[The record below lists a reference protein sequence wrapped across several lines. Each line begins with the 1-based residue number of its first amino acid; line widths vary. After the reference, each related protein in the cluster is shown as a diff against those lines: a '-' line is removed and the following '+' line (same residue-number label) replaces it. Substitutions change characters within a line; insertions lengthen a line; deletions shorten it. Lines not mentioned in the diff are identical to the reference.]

1 MACETE
7 TKVIGDH
14 EISVTQWPA
23 TTAMTNK
30 FRLAKTFGA
39 TLAIIAAQL
48 NQKGKSTDAEDAEAL
63 AKGFSVLFEKND
75 PEDMVKLIKS
85 FVIGTGCDGER
96 ITVTSFEE
104 LFSGNTL
111 MEAYK
116 IFIFVIKVNYA
127 NLMQGKLAD
136 RFLDKIKDKL

>member
-1 MACETE
+1 MTCKTE

-30 FRLAKTFGA
+30 FRLAKTFGS

-48 NQKGKSTDAEDAEAL
+48 NLKGKATDAEDAEAL
-63 AKGFSVLFEKND
+63 AKGLSALFDKND

-85 FVIGTGCDGER
+85 FVIGVGCDDAR
-96 ITVTSFEE
+96 ITAPSFEE
-104 LFSGNTL
+104 LFSGDDL
-111 MEAYK
+111 IDAYK

-127 NLMQGKLAD
+127 NLMKGKLAD
-136 RFLDKIKDKL
+136 RFLDKVKDKL